1 MSAGGF
7 LRVLRAAVFA
17 AVCVVLA
24 ALGHVLMSGE
34 GLPWWVLLSGAV
46 VVGAVGWAFGAH
58 ERRRRTVAGL
68 TVAVQTCLHIAFTL
82 AQSGNRPAM
91 AAAPG
96 DAQSLRQWADRFL
109 CGAAPTPERVARA
122 YDIAVAA
129 GLHPTDHLASH
140 GVHSMASTGHDM
152 THLAGSSSWG
162 MLAAHVLAAVLCGLW
177 LAQGETAVFKMLRAC
192 ADRAFVPLRLVLAVL
207 CPPSSTQPSFRP
219 APRPR
224 RRLRQLLLAHALTTR
239 GLPGETAVV

>member
-96 DAQSLRQWADRFL
+96 TRSPF
-109 CGAAPTPERVARA
+109 GNGPTAFS
-122 YDIAVAA
+122 AV
-129 GLHPTDHLASH
+129 
-140 GVHSMASTGHDM
+140 
-152 THLAGSSSWG
+152 
-162 MLAAHVLAAVLCGLW
+162 
-177 LAQGETAVFKMLRAC
+177 
-192 ADRAFVPLRLVLAVL
+192 
-207 CPPSSTQPSFRP
+207 RP
-219 APRPR
+219 PRPS
-224 RRLRQLLLAHALTTR
+224 
-239 GLPGETAVV
+239 GLPGPMTSPWRRGCTPRITWPLTASTAWHRRATT